1 MLHVKWY
8 TIAPRATC
16 GIIKLVF
23 NIRGIKQIC
32 AIIVE
37 LASVLIEAFVSDSCG
52 GIKFFYRYDINR
64 LVCLIEQ
71 KSNIQQFAKFLQEG
85 INRPVRQGFSNL
97 KCRVRIDDKHPAKI
111 RNEVL

>member
-37 LASVLIEAFVSDSCG
+37 LASVLIEAFVSNS
-52 GIKFFYRYDINR
+52 
-64 LVCLIEQ
+64 
-71 KSNIQQFAKFLQEG
+71 
-85 INRPVRQGFSNL
+85 
-97 KCRVRIDDKHPAKI
+97 
-111 RNEVL
+111 

>member
-8 TIAPRATC
+8 AIAPRATC

-64 LVCLIEQ
+64 LF
-71 KSNIQQFAKFLQEG
+71 NI
-85 INRPVRQGFSNL
+85 IP
-97 KCRVRIDDKHPAKI
+97 KI
-111 RNEVL
+111 RNYHSIHD